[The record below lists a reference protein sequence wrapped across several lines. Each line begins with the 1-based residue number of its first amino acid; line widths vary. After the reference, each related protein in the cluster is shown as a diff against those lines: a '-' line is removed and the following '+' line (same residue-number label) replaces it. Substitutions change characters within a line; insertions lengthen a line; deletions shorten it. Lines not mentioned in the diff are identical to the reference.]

1 MAEVLE
7 LRSPDEQSRPLS
19 DVQRVKFTKEIK
31 GKSSCA
37 LISTMDDTV
46 EIVFF
51 ALIMQTFCDRFL
63 PVLPCILRGKN
74 DFDFTVKPVY
84 IGLSIA
90 FGRSRFDFLHYSQPV
105 YSGHSNWSLL
115 WQLLTATGL

>member
-31 GKSSCA
+31 GESCA

-46 EIVFF
+46 EIGFF

-63 PVLPCILRGKN
+63 PVLPCFFRGK
-74 DFDFTVKPVY
+74 K
-84 IGLSIA
+84 
-90 FGRSRFDFLHYSQPV
+90 RF
-105 YSGHSNWSLL
+105 
-115 WQLLTATGL
+115 